1 MTRYPLRRAE
11 RAMEHDDAP
20 SVLDA
25 AEFAIVS
32 TVDDDG
38 APYGVPL
45 SFVRKGD
52 TLYFHASNESGH
64 KAADFRYDD
73 RVCATAVTGVGA
85 FFEDGDFTTSFR
97 SVMAFGRIREVTDPG
112 EFKHALVDL
121 CMKYVPEAKHGIGKA
136 MELEGPRTA
145 VWAID
150 IDELSGKAH
159 SGPRDAAGGIGA
171 GADAK
176 ETELPC
182 A

>member
-1 MTRYPLRRAE
+1 MTRFPLRRAE
-11 RAMEHDDAP
+11 RAMDRDDALA
-20 SVLDA
+20 VLDA
-25 AEFAIVS
+25 AEFVVVS

-45 SFVRKGD
+45 SFVRTGD
-52 TLYFHASNESGH
+52 ALYFHAANEGGH
-64 KAADFRYDD
+64 KAADFRHDD

-97 SVMAFGRIREVTDPG
+97 SVMAFGRIREVTDAR

-136 MELEGPRTA
+136 MELEGPHTA

-150 IDELSGKAH
+150 IHELSGKAR
-159 SGPRDAAGGIGA
+159 SGPRGTAGGAGT

-176 ETELPC
+176 ETE
-182 A
+182 